1 MIDAM
6 RFVGGANMPGPST
19 GRLNATRPFGVLTIE
34 SDSLDLRVRFLRP
47 LAKLFGVTPL
57 ECSAQDLADV
67 FPCRGVFGTPG
78 VGFRTKDGRRF
89 YFWTGQIQAVLE
101 VCRQQ
106 GFSVSTEEQQVTYN
120 S

>member
-1 MIDAM
+1 
-6 RFVGGANMPGPST
+6 MPSPSAW
-19 GRLNATRPFGVLTIE
+19 RLNAPRPFGVLTIE
-34 SDSLDLRVRFLRP
+34 SDRLDLRIRVFRP

-57 ECSAQDLADV
+57 ECSAQDLVDV
-67 FPCRGVFGTPG
+67 FPCRGRFGTPG
-78 VGFRTKDGRRF
+78 VGFRTKDGRHF

-106 GFSVSTEEQQVTYN
+106 GFSVSAEEQQVTYN